1 MASFTYKA
9 KTSSGSIISGRFDA
23 ADKGMVVSFLKS
35 KGLYPMDIKEVKLR
49 GKEFAL
55 NFGKKITAK
64 DLAVFCRQFYT
75 MINAGVSVIRCLG
88 FLRRQT
94 ENAKLAGIISNVY
107 DEVQKGKSLSEALR
121 AHQGQLPV
129 ILVSM
134 VEVGEVSGTLD
145 RVFERLAVHFEKDNR
160 VRQKIKTAMV
170 YPSVIGIIAMLMVIF
185 MLVFVVPKFMGM
197 FNVAGSGLPL
207 PTKILLAVSNA
218 VTNVVFLFFASI
230 IAFALYFLFSK
241 FKRSHTGRL
250 TISRIIFRIPKVGIN
265 YRKILASRFARVLSL
280 LLETGVPLIQALDV
294 ADKVVDNRVVSIGL
308 AKVRDDVKRGSNL
321 AGPLED
327 MGVFPVMITQM
338 ISIGEESGSLDDI
351 VGKAA
356 DFYDEELDT
365 SISQL
370 ISLLEPVMILGLALV
385 VGFIVLS
392 MIMPIFGMYRNLGQ
406 MGR

>member
-1 MASFTYKA
+1 
-9 KTSSGSIISGRFDA
+9 
-23 ADKGMVVSFLKS
+23 
-35 KGLYPMDIKEVKLR
+35 
-49 GKEFAL
+49 
-55 NFGKKITAK
+55 
-64 DLAVFCRQFYT
+64 
-75 MINAGVSVIRCLG
+75 
-88 FLRRQT
+88 
-94 ENAKLAGIISNVY
+94 
-107 DEVQKGKSLSEALR
+107 
-121 AHQGQLPV
+121 
-129 ILVSM
+129 
-134 VEVGEVSGTLD
+134 
-145 RVFERLAVHFEKDNR
+145 
-160 VRQKIKTAMV
+160 
-170 YPSVIGIIAMLMVIF
+170 
-185 MLVFVVPKFMGM
+185 
-197 FNVAGSGLPL
+197 
-207 PTKILLAVSNA
+207 
-218 VTNVVFLFFASI
+218 
-230 IAFALYFLFSK
+230 
-241 FKRSHTGRL
+241 
-250 TISRIIFRIPKVGIN
+250 
-265 YRKILASRFARVLSL
+265 L

-294 ADKVVDNRVVSIGL
+294 ADKVVDNQVVSIGL